1 MQTLA
6 LTDDEIA
13 AWLRLIGT
21 RGAGSVAIR
30 RLLGVYGL
38 PQYIFKQSQTALA
51 QVVGAKLAEALKHV
65 NSECLAKN
73 VARVRNW
80 MKSAGNHFV
89 TLADPAY
96 PRMLLEIADPPAFLY
111 VKGRLEL
118 LHAPSL
124 AIVGSRNGTPQGL
137 ANAKQLAHTL
147 AHAGLTIVSGLALG
161 IDGAAH
167 RGALSSPCSTIAV
180 VGTGIDLVYPA
191 RHHALAHEI
200 ATHGALVSEWPLS
213 AKARAQHFP
222 QRNRLIAGLTQGV
235 LVVEAALQSGSLITA
250 RLAGEMGREV
260 FALPGSI
267 HSPLTKG
274 CHRLIKE
281 GAKLVECAQ
290 DILDEIRHTDLL
302 SPAISAK
309 DYRDSTQET
318 PSLSAQPMDTDHPT
332 QPHMHH
338 NLNWS
343 ERNLEG
349 AQIISQASPLQT
361 DEMSATLNANAHC
374 VLAALNYDPT
384 SLELLATRTKLNSA
398 ILQATLLQLE
408 LGGWITALP
417 GGRVER
423 IKRDA
428 ASR

>member
-6 LTDDEIA
+6 LTDDEIS
-13 AWLRLIGT
+13 AWLRLIST
-21 RGAGSVAIR
+21 RGTGSIAIR

-38 PQYIFKQSQTALA
+38 PQYIFKQSQAALA

-65 NSECLAKN
+65 NSERLAKQ

-80 MKSAGNHFV
+80 MMIAGNHFV
-89 TLADPAY
+89 TLADPTY
-96 PRMLLEIADPPAFLY
+96 PRMLLEIADPPALLY

-124 AIVGSRNGTPQGL
+124 AIVGSRHGTPQGL

-167 RGALSSPCSTIAV
+167 RGALDSPCSTIAV
-180 VGTGIDLVYPA
+180 AGTGIDLVYPA

-200 ATHGALVSEWPLS
+200 AAQGALVSEWPLS
-213 AKARAQHFP
+213 TNARAQHFP

-267 HSPLTKG
+267 HSPLAKG

-290 DILDEIRHTDLL
+290 DILDEIRHKGPL
-302 SPAISAK
+302 SATISAK
-309 DYRDSTQET
+309 DHTDSTQEM
-318 PSLSAQPMDTDHPT
+318 PSLSAQPIAIYHPP

-338 NLNWS
+338 NLNRS
-343 ERNLEG
+343 EHNSEVAR
-349 AQIISQASPLQT
+349 IISPANTLQT
-361 DEMSATLNANAHC
+361 NDMPATLDANAHC

-384 SLELLATRTKLNSA
+384 SLELLAARTKLNSA

-408 LGGWITALP
+408 LSGWITALP

-423 IKRDA
+423 IQRDA
-428 ASR
+428 ASC